1 MATTINTV
9 KARESLKP
17 RHAPYFSKLGAG
29 RHLGFRKITSSSI
42 GVWLARHRDEE
53 SGKQFLRSLGTFEEL
68 PPTSRFEAARNAAD
82 EWFKHL
88 GLGGKAEVVTVRMAC
103 ERYVEHIRDD
113 GRAKTAADMAARF
126 RRWVYSDAKFA
137 ALPLPKLTQEKVT
150 TWRRDLR
157 KTPAPVGRSEANK
170 ETRERSES
178 SVNRDSTALRAALN
192 FAHDRGWVTTDMAW
206 RVALRPTKN
215 ADGRRDAYLDREQ
228 RRALIK
234 AAGAYLASFL
244 TALSLVPLRPG
255 ALAALTVANF
265 DRKLGVLAIG
275 KDKAGHARR
284 IALPEKTAAFFAA
297 LAKDKLPGAPLLMQ
311 DGGKAWNKDAW
322 KWPVKDA
329 AKAAGLADTV
339 TAYSLRHSTITDL
352 VSGGL
357 DLLTVAQLSGTSVAM
372 IEKHYGHLQSD
383 RASAA
388 LEMLAL

>member
-9 KARESLKP
+9 KARESLRP
-17 RHAPYFSKLGAG
+17 RHAPYFTKLGAG
-29 RHLGFRKITSSSI
+29 QHLGFRKLTTTTA
-42 GVWLARHRDEE
+42 GVWVARHRDEE
-53 SGKQFLRSLGTFEEL
+53 TGAQALHSLGTFDEL
-68 PPTSRFEAARNAAD
+68 APTDRFAAARQAAED
-82 EWFKHL
+82 WFKHL
-88 GLGGKAEVVTVRMAC
+88 GRGGKAEVVTVQIAC
-103 ERYVEHIRDD
+103 ERYVEHVRED
-113 GRAKTAADMAARF
+113 GRAKTADEMKARF
-126 RRWVYSDAKFA
+126 GRWVYADKKLA
-137 ALPLPKLTQEKVT
+137 ALPLPKLTQEKVIA
-150 TWRRDLR
+150 WRRNLR
-157 KTPAPVGRSEANK
+157 KTPAPVGRSKENT
-170 ETRERSES
+170 ETRDRSES

-206 RVALRPTKN
+206 RVTLRPTKN
-215 ADGRRDAYLDREQ
+215 ADGRRDAYLDRGQ
-228 RRALIK
+228 RRAFIK
-234 AAGAYLASFL
+234 AADTPLGSFL

-265 DRKLGVLAIG
+265 DRKLGVLSIG
-275 KDKAGHARR
+275 KDKTGQARR
-284 IALPEKTAAFFAA
+284 IALPTTTAAFFAA
-297 LAKDKLPGAPLLMQ
+297 LAKDKLPGAPLLTQ
-311 DGGKAWNKDAW
+311 EGGKAWNKDAW